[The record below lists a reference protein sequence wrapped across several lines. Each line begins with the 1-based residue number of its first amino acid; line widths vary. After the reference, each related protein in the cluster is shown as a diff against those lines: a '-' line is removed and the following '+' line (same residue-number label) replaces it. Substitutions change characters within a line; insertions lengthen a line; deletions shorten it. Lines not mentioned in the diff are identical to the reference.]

1 MQNGFPSVLVIA
13 SFELSADSEAA
24 GLDGNLDFVRTESG
38 DFCARDDVVAGFQ
51 YVNLH
56 RVQQLRLR
64 SEPIVPVVAV
74 RAVPALKEFVR
85 APCDQIEQILRVF
98 K

>member
-1 MQNGFPSVLVIA
+1 M
-13 SFELSADSEAA
+13 
-24 GLDGNLDFVRTESG
+24 RTESG
-38 DFCARDDVVAGFQ
+38 DFRARDDVVAGFQ

-74 RAVPALKEFVR
+74 RAIPALKEFVR
-85 APCDQIEQILRVF
+85 APCDQVEQTLRMFEKFVRRYKIQICLDF
-98 K
+98 HHWFY